1 MNELAYAIEN
11 VAHMAQLI
19 MLGAA
24 AIAAVVIVI
33 YAVVRTP

>member
-11 VAHMAQLI
+11 VAATAQLI

-24 AIAAVVIVI
+24 AIAAFVIVA
-33 YAVVRTP
+33 YAVLK